1 MTSQNLSKTPR
12 WLYSTY
18 FNDPAFSD
26 MTLKLSDGTEILVH
40 RIVLCRGSKYF
51 SELIIGGLG
60 VSIYLVGFAC
70 TIMLT
75 H

>member
-1 MTSQNLSKTPR
+1 MANQRPFKTLHR
-12 WLYSTY
+12 LYTTY
-18 FNDPAFSD
+18 FNDPTFSD
-26 MTLKLSDGTEILVH
+26 MTLKLSDGTEILAH
-40 RIVLCRGSKYF
+40 RVVLCRGSKYF